1 MSDKLDQAIKK
12 VKKKKIVEE
21 EEDNEEDEEDDEKE
35 EENFA
40 ETKTPPKAKRW
51 KPTERVDIKS
61 EDEIQEQRAREIH
74 LLQNDG
80 IFRLEL
86 LMQVQELIK
95 AIKGEKWRKFIRI
108 STRIGLNIL

>member
-21 EEDNEEDEEDDEKE
+21 EEDNEEDEEDDEEE

-51 KPTERVDIKS
+51 KPTERVDIRS

-95 AIKGEKWRKFIRI
+95 AIKGEK
-108 STRIGLNIL
+108 

>member
-1 MSDKLDQAIKK
+1 MMSDKLDQAIKK

-21 EEDNEEDEEDDEKE
+21 EEDDKDDKDDEDDEDDEEE

-95 AIKGEKWRKFIRI
+95 AIKGEK
-108 STRIGLNIL
+108 